1 MQEEVLL
8 RSGSFLDTNIYDLDI
23 LNAQLK
29 PFNKQLVRPNNA
41 ALFDVYR
48 KSKLVFK
55 SAYRTLLTLAINIK
69 QCSII
74 WTHLLFIEW
83 F

>member
-48 KSKLVFK
+48 KSKLVF
-55 SAYRTLLTLAINIK
+55 
-69 QCSII
+69 
-74 WTHLLFIEW
+74 
-83 F
+83 